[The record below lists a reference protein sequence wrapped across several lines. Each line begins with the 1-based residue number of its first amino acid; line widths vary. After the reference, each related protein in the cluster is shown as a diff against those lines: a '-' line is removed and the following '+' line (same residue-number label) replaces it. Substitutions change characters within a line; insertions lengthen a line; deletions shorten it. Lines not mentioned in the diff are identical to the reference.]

1 GRVLFMEG
9 KDFKTYIHVLEKI
22 IFVSDEGD
30 LTIANFISEND
41 ELDGA
46 ITVLG
51 NMYDVKKD
59 ERIEIDGSWTNHQ
72 NFGEQFQLAQWKTPV
87 PKTRE
92 QIIEFLSSD
101 FFKGIG
107 KKRAENIVNALG
119 TSAIDIIHEKGLVA
133 VKDIKGIND

>member
-1 GRVLFMEG
+1 MEG
-9 KDFKTYIHVLEKI
+9 KDFKTYIGVLEEI

-30 LTIANFISEND
+30 CTIANFISEND

-51 NMYDVKKD
+51 NMYGVQKD
-59 ERIEIDGSWTNHQ
+59 ERTCSGASGTKQ
-72 NFGEQFQLAQWKTPV
+72 PQFAEQFQVEQWKRPV

-92 QIIEFLSSD
+92 QLIEVLSSE
-101 FFKGIG
+101 FFKGIA

-119 TSAIDIIHEKGLVA
+119 TSAM
-133 VKDIKGIND
+133 

>member
-1 GRVLFMEG
+1 MEG
-9 KDFKTYIHVLEKI
+9 KDFKTYIGVLEKI

-30 LTIANFISEND
+30 FKIANFNSEND

-46 ITVLG
+46 IIVLG
-51 NMYDVKKD
+51 NMYGVKKD
-59 ERIEIDGSWTNHQ
+59 ERIENDGSWNNHPK
-72 NFGEQFQLAQWKTPV
+72 FGEQFQVEQWKRPV

-107 KKRAENIVNALG
+107 KKRA
-119 TSAIDIIHEKGLVA
+119 
-133 VKDIKGIND
+133 